1 MNTIC
6 RNCHQQLSGHY
17 CSNCGQP
24 ANTPDI
30 GPKFIFRQLRK
41 AFISFNS
48 GYFYTVKTLML
59 RPGEMLRGYI
69 EGKRIKQMN
78 PFSFVLLTAGAYVF
92 LFTYYNIKTLPNS
105 AGDIDFQAFT
115 TWYSSHFAFFQLCLI
130 PLYSFGTWIAFGRKR
145 FNFSEYIIL
154 NTYMGGQRL
163 VISLVLFP
171 LLYLFNG
178 TPFFS
183 TAVNINTAAGL
194 LMFFWSCN
202 QLFNE
207 QNRIKTFFQT
217 VLAYSIIL
225 GITAVTFLTIVSS
238 PALTSFIFR

>member
-1 MNTIC
+1 C
-6 RNCHQQLSGHY
+6 RNCQQEVHGHY

-24 ANTPDI
+24 SNTPDI
-30 GPKFIFRQLRK
+30 GPKFVFRHLRK

-92 LFTYYNIKTLPNS
+92 LFKYYNINPLPNNTD
-105 AGDIDFQAFT
+105 AIDFSIFT
-115 TWYSSHFAFFQLCLI
+115 TWYSSHFALFQLCLI
-130 PLYSFGTWIAFGRKR
+130 PLYSFGTWIAFGRKK

-154 NTYMGGQRL
+154 NTFMGGQRL
-163 VISLVLFP
+163 FMSLVLFP
-171 LLYLFNG
+171 LLYIFNG
-178 TPFFS
+178 TPFF
-183 TAVNINTAAGL
+183 TIAVNINTASGL
-194 LMFFWSCN
+194 LLFFWSCN

-207 QNRIKTFFQT
+207 HSRIKTFFQT
-217 VLAYSIIL
+217 LLAYTIIF
-225 GITAVTFLTIVSS
+225 GISALTFLAIFSNS
-238 PALTSFIFR
+238 ALASFLFR